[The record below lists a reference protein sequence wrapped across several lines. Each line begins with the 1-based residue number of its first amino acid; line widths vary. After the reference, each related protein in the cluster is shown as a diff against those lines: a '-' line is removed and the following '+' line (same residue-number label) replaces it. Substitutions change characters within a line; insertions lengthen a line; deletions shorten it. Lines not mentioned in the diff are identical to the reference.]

1 MNKKYVYIGRFQLP
15 HMGHE
20 KIIEH
25 AIKNADTF
33 TILIGSVN
41 APIDE
46 KNPFTFEDRKE
57 MIERICN
64 RIIHETGKKIPIFI
78 LPLKDFNDNDRWVKE
93 VKILTEP
100 NKNEKVILAGCKKDG
115 DASTFYL
122 DLFPEWKQDFIEEVS
137 FPGVDVISSTKLRKI
152 FFSGEK
158 LPDVVSET
166 TKNYLDSYS
175 LINLSI

>member
-20 KIIEH
+20 NIIEH

-33 TILIGSVN
+33 TILVGSVN
-41 APIDE
+41 APVDE

-57 MIERICN
+57 MLDRICK
-64 RIIHETGKKIPIFI
+64 RISAELGRNTPIHIV
-78 LPLKDFNDNDRWVKE
+78 PLKDFNDNDRWVEE
-93 VKILTEP
+93 VKNLTTP
-100 NKNEKVILAGCKKDG
+100 NENETVVLAGCKKDG

-137 FPGVDVISSTKLRKI
+137 FPGVDVISSTKLRKL

-158 LPDVVSET
+158 LPDVVSQT
-166 TKNYLDSYS
+166 TKDYLNNYL
-175 LINLSI
+175 LN